1 MKSKTLH
8 FVNTSVEDK
17 SRILSITIKMPEE
30 TDHQIIN
37 YPDGARNSI
46 FGKRYFSK
54 RIDRDGLVIKY
65 ASLDETQLLGFSEF
79 LVNNKVWKKG
89 FVRMKLKNGVST
101 GFLIDTKDKDVLE
114 DYFKYL
120 YEESNINLREF
131 ISFGVKPQSLY
142 EYWTKNSRGEA

>member
-30 TDHQIIN
+30 TSHQIIN

-46 FGKRYFSK
+46 FGTRYFSK
-54 RIDRDGLVIKY
+54 RIDGEGLVIKY
-65 ASLDETQLLGFSEF
+65 TSLDETQLLGFSEF

-101 GFLIDTKDKDVLE
+101 GFLIDTNDKDVLE

-131 ISFGVKPQSLY
+131 INFGVKPQSLY
-142 EYWTKNSRGEA
+142 EYWTKNRRGEA

>member
-46 FGKRYFSK
+46 FGTRYFSK
-54 RIDRDGLVIKY
+54 RIDGEGSVVKY
-65 ASLDETQLLGFSEF
+65 ASLDETQLL
-79 LVNNKVWKKG
+79 
-89 FVRMKLKNGVST
+89 ST

>member
-46 FGKRYFSK
+46 FGTRYFSK
-54 RIDRDGLVIKY
+54 RIDGGGLVVKY